1 MTQWRIRVVIPD
13 ADNGRTVLT
22 TALARLPVTGLRFA
36 GDSDAAESV
45 PGLIEPA
52 AGDMIVDLAEDSALD
67 DLLRTL
73 HEISPQVFIS
83 RAGATGTGGNERPI
97 KVRRLAPG
105 TVPG

>member
-1 MTQWRIRVVIPD
+1 MTQWRIRVVLPD
-13 ADNGRTVLT
+13 ADDGRGVLT
-22 TALARLPVTGLRFA
+22 SALAELPVTGLRFTADGDGTAPA
-36 GDSDAAESV
+36 GNQIAG
-45 PGLIEPA
+45 PP
-52 AGDMIVDLAEDSALD
+52 GDMIVELAEDSALD

-83 RAGATGTGGNERPI
+83 RVGDHGPVDGGRPI

>member
-1 MTQWRIRVVIPD
+1 MTQWRIRVLLPE
-13 ADNGRTVLT
+13 AEGRRHVLT
-22 TALARLPVTGLRFA
+22 SALADLPVTGLRFT
-36 GDSDAAESV
+36 GDDDPSEAAS
-45 PGLIEPA
+45 
-52 AGDMIVDLAEDSALD
+52 DMIVELDEDSALD

-83 RAGATGTGGNERPI
+83 RAGVAGVDAGGQQI

>member
-1 MTQWRIRVVIPD
+1 
-13 ADNGRTVLT
+13 
-22 TALARLPVTGLRFA
+22 
-36 GDSDAAESV
+36 
-45 PGLIEPA
+45 
-52 AGDMIVDLAEDSALD
+52 MIVELAEDSALD

-83 RAGATGTGGNERPI
+83 RVGPSETSGSGRPI